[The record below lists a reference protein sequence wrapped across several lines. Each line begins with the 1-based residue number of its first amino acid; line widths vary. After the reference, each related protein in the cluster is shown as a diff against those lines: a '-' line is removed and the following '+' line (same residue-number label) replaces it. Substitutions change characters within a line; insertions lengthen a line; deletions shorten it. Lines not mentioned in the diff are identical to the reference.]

1 VKNTQKSFEYS
12 VSRGQVSGRAQ
23 AATEYLM
30 IAGFLLIIIA
40 IAYMYSTT
48 IVSNSVDDSK
58 TRTAVNNIAK
68 AIDQVY
74 ALGPGSKIN
83 VVVDLPSGIQ
93 SQIVDSQLVGYITTA
108 NGQPSHYYADTK
120 ADLIGSLPITQGVHD
135 VTLTV
140 NDAGKVVVGETGYGL
155 FITPKGYLVSV
166 DANIGYNQTPV
177 YNLLNSNPAAAGSI
191 VITKSGTA
199 SSLITI
205 GSYSSTLAAGQDA
218 NISVA
223 VSVPVSQPIG
233 TYTAYLQVDSNNG
246 SDSALIQ
253 IVVNAPGS
261 TEQPCITII
270 DTNWETSWTQFDANL
285 KATYPLK
292 TDINSWGDARYA
304 PLNTTPIIK
313 VTTADQTTNNT
324 NTSIT
329 GLDIALEANKSY
341 GFHCYLTAS
350 SGATNVGIRLAMLT
364 PAAPTYFSAKIIS
377 WTNATNLS
385 YAIVTASDTYTT
397 TTNSQGTE
405 NYVYEISGAIQNVTA
420 GTLTPRFR
428 SENATNITIKAGS
441 WCEYTPG
448 A

>member
-1 VKNTQKSFEYS
+1 MG
-12 VSRGQVSGRAQ
+12 RGNGRAQTHIRGQ
-23 AATEYLM
+23 AATEYIM
-30 IAGFLLIIIA
+30 IAGILLVIIG

-48 IVSNSVDDSK
+48 VISNSVDDSK

-74 ALGPGSKIN
+74 ALGPGSKIS
-83 VVVDLPSGIQ
+83 VIVDLPSGVQ
-93 SQIVDSQLVGYITTA
+93 SQIVDTQLVGYILTV

-120 ADLIGSLPITQGVHD
+120 ADLIGSLPMTQGVHQ

-140 NDAGKVVVGETGYGL
+140 NTAGKVVVGETGYGL

-166 DANIGYNQTPV
+166 DANVGYSATPT
-177 YNLLNSNPAAAGSI
+177 YNLLNSNPTSAGSI
-191 VITKSGTA
+191 IITKSGTA
-199 SSLITI
+199 SSLITV
-205 GSYSSTLAAGQDA
+205 GSYPSTLAAGQDA
-218 NISVA
+218 NIGVT
-223 VSVPVSQPIG
+223 VSIPVSQPIG
-233 TYTAYLQVDSNNG
+233 TYSAYLQVDSNNG
-246 SDSALIQ
+246 SDRALIQ
-253 IVVNAPGS
+253 IVVNAPGT
-261 TEQPCITII
+261 TEQPCITI

-292 TDINSWGDARYA
+292 TDVNNWGDLRYA
-304 PLNTTPIIK
+304 PIGTTPIIK

-329 GLDIALEANKSY
+329 GLDIALGANKSY

-364 PAAPTYFSAKIIS
+364 PATPTYFSAKIIS
-377 WTNATNLS
+377 WTNATTLN
-385 YAIVTASDTYTT
+385 YTIVTASDTYTT
-397 TTNSQGTE
+397 TTTSQGTA
-405 NYVYEISGAIQNVTA
+405 NYVYEISGAIHNVNA

-428 SENATNITIKAGS
+428 SENATSITIRAGS
-441 WCEYTPG
+441 WCEYTQG